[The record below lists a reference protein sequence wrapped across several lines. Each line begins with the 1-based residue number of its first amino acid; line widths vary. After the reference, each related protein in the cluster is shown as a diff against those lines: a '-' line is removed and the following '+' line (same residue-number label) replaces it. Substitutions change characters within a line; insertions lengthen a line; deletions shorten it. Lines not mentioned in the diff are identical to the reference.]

1 MKEKTSEKFIIV
13 AVFVVLV
20 LVPLLGAL
28 FASSSSV
35 ATSAPTT
42 YIHRPNPTPWQLV
55 TVEDIGS
62 FYVPGHWVIT
72 QQDDVIYMTDKPID
86 EEDYTIYFVGVVYTK
101 PRYSDRNKV
110 LQDILGEF
118 SCLSRYYYMME
129 PTIGP
134 KVWSR
139 DTFEVAGFEV
149 EHFVI
154 ELGYP
159 HSLYMIAWDNA
170 VEVSTVRRMM
180 VSFSASDEDN

>member
-72 QQDDVIYMTDKPID
+72 RQNDVIYMTDKPID
-86 EEDYTIYFVGVVYTK
+86 EEDYTIYFIGVVYNKFLTK
-101 PRYSDRNKV
+101 DRD
-110 LQDILGEF
+110 DILHSILGKYMHLD
-118 SCLSRYYYMME
+118 SYYYLAE
-129 PTIGP
+129 PASGP
-134 KVWSR
+134 AIWSR
-139 DTFEVAGFEV
+139 DRFKIDGVVTEL
-149 EHFVI
+149 FVI
-154 ELGYP
+154 ELEDTRC
-159 HSLYMIAWDNA
+159 LYMVAWDNA
-170 VEVSTVRRMM
+170 VDVSIIRR
-180 VSFSASDEDN
+180 VVTSFSASGEYN